1 MFHITTSGL
10 FCGIFVIVLIE
21 MFHQYSYLV
30 TLYTNSHS
38 LLSSNVAPGF
48 FLFIV
53 LEIDALLLH
62 HVVEVSK

>member
-1 MFHITTSGL
+1 
-10 FCGIFVIVLIE
+10 

>member
-30 TLYTNSHS
+30 TLYTNSQS